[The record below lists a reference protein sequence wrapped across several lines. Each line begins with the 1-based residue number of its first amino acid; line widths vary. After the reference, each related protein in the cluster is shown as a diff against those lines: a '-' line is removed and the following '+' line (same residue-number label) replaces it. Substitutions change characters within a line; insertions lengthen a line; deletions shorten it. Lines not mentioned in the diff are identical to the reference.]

1 MANSVFCK
9 PDRSQRVG
17 DLFNIQALQSQPTP
31 VQEPFLFD
39 LNELTPLRA
48 GEMLSWRLVD

>member
-17 DLFNIQALQSQPTP
+17 DLFEYPTLQSQPTP
-31 VQEPFLFD
+31 VQEIFLFK
-39 LNELTPLRA
+39 LNELTPFRA
-48 GEMLSWRLVD
+48 GEMLSWRLAD